1 MDTLE
6 NDKRKET
13 TAEDGRKAI
22 EIEVPD
28 DDAVSTVGWDAITA
42 ECLRRYPNQ
51 KEPKHYGTVHPW
63 YLGGPDPLD
72 GMDVYDGGDY
82 WHFVTYGLSE
92 LYDKVSEDPEWSGYG
107 MEFTYKLK
115 KDTYD
120 DLEKEISC
128 VWNILQTIAKI
139 TFSNGTL
146 FLANQMIYTGQT
158 EGIDAKQKSKL
169 TGFITIPD
177 TELNTIETPNGRVEF
192 VEFIGATNEELLA
205 IKNREINVQGLYEK
219 IGSDITDYNRDS
231 VI

>member
-1 MDTLE
+1 
-6 NDKRKET
+6 
-13 TAEDGRKAI
+13 
-22 EIEVPD
+22 
-28 DDAVSTVGWDAITA
+28 
-42 ECLRRYPNQ
+42 
-51 KEPKHYGTVHPW
+51 
-63 YLGGPDPLD
+63 
-72 GMDVYDGGDY
+72 
-82 WHFVTYGLSE
+82 
-92 LYDKVSEDPEWSGYG
+92 

-169 TGFITIPD
+169 TGFITIPE

>member
-1 MDTLE
+1 
-6 NDKRKET
+6 
-13 TAEDGRKAI
+13 
-22 EIEVPD
+22 
-28 DDAVSTVGWDAITA
+28 
-42 ECLRRYPNQ
+42 
-51 KEPKHYGTVHPW
+51 
-63 YLGGPDPLD
+63 
-72 GMDVYDGGDY
+72 
-82 WHFVTYGLSE
+82 
-92 LYDKVSEDPEWSGYG
+92 

-128 VWNILQTIAKI
+128 VWNILQTIAEI

-158 EGIDAKQKSKL
+158 EGIDAKQKSNL
-169 TGFITIPD
+169 TGFITIPN

-219 IGSDITDYNRDS
+219 IGSDITDYHRDS